1 MSKPVVGI
9 IALAVVALFP
19 AAIALDPAL
28 APGGSSAPGS
38 AAVAAHPKADRL
50 ASVDRGTTTGSVPLD
65 GDILPEAQPAPLL
78 VDIGP
83 LKAGL
88 DALYAG
94 DIDDARVF
102 RDKLPDGALDRHI
115 LSWAIAMSGNP
126 AVTSAEISD
135 TARRLADWPGED
147 TLRRHAERALYREKP
162 DAPAV
167 FRAFGATEPKTLQG
181 AKLLARAWLASG
193 DAERAH
199 TVLAPFWRNQRLDGA
214 DETALVKEFGAL
226 LTTAD
231 HRFRMEKML
240 YDEQPKA
247 ALRVARLAGAEAL
260 AKAWIAML
268 RKDKGAAK
276 LLDAVPPEQ
285 RSAGYLFAKAKFL
298 RRKKDFAGAAAVMLK
313 APLDAVA
320 LVDPDEWWI
329 DRRVLSRELLDKGD
343 VKTAYRL
350 AAAHIG
356 EKPENVVDAE
366 FHAGWYALRGLNDAK
381 TAAGHFAK
389 LRDAASGP
397 IALARAYY
405 WLGRAAE
412 AGAGGDAK
420 AYFITAARYG
430 TAFYGQLAADRLGQ
444 QAILIDDPS
453 PSEADRKAFAARE
466 AVQAIARLEQTG
478 FEARADILY
487 IDLADALDSPGELA
501 LLAARAEQRGDHFLA
516 LRIGKVAARR
526 GIAVGALSHPVGVIP
541 PSAEISG
548 AGQALAYAIA
558 RQESEFKV
566 SAVSG
571 ANARGLLQLLPGT
584 AKEMAK
590 QNGLP
595 YSLDR
600 LTADAGYNATLG
612 AAFLRDQLLSFD
624 GSYVL
629 TFVGYNAG
637 PGRARQWMARY
648 GDPRGKQLD
657 SVVDWIER
665 IPFTETRN
673 YVQRVMEN
681 YQVYKMRLSGRFDIA
696 ADLVR
701 GR

>member
-1 MSKPVVGI
+1 MLKPVVGI
-9 IALAVVALFP
+9 VVVAIAALFP
-19 AAIALDPAL
+19 AAISLDL
-28 APGGSSAPGS
+28 AIAPSATGEDT
-38 AAVAAHPKADRL
+38 AYPKADRL
-50 ASVDRGTTTGSVPLD
+50 ARVDPDTTTGSVAPD
-65 GDILPEAQPAPLL
+65 GDILRERTPVVPP

-94 DIDDARVF
+94 DLDEARIY
-102 RDKLPDGALDRHI
+102 RDKLPDQALDRHI

-126 AVTSAEISD
+126 AVTSMEISD
-135 TARRLADWPGED
+135 TARRLADWPGEE
-147 TLRRHAERALYREKP
+147 TLRKHAERALYREKP
-162 DAPAV
+162 DAPTV
-167 FRAFGATEPKTLQG
+167 FRVFGGTEPKTVQG
-181 AKLLARAWLASG
+181 AKLLARAWLATG
-193 DAERAH
+193 DVGRAH
-199 TVLAPFWRNQRLDGA
+199 AVLAPFWRNQRLDGV
-214 DETALVKEFGAL
+214 DEAALIKEFDAL

-247 ALRVARLAGAEAL
+247 ALRVAKLAKGEAL

-268 RKDKGAAK
+268 RNDKGTAK
-276 LLDAVPPEQ
+276 LLDAVPDEQ
-285 RSAGYLFAKAKFL
+285 RSAGYLFAKAKYL
-298 RRKKDFAGAAAVMLK
+298 RREKDFAGAAAVMLT
-313 APLDAVA
+313 APQDAVA

-329 DRRVLSRELLDKGD
+329 DRRVLSRELVDKGD
-343 VKTAYRL
+343 IKTAYRL
-350 AAAHIG
+350 VAAHIG
-356 EKPENVVDAE
+356 EKQPENVVDAE

-397 IALARAYY
+397 ITLARAYY

-420 AYFITAARYG
+420 AYYKRAARYG

-444 QAILIDDPS
+444 QAILVDHPA
-453 PSEADRKAFAARE
+453 PSETDRKAFAARE

-478 FEARADILY
+478 FTARADILY
-487 IDLADALDSPGELA
+487 IDLAGALDSPGELA

-516 LRIGKVAARR
+516 LRIGKVAAKR
-526 GIAVGALSHPVGVIP
+526 GIAVGALSHPVGAIP
-541 PSAEISG
+541 ASAEISG
-548 AGQALAYAIA
+548 AGAALAYAIA
-558 RQESEFKV
+558 RQESEFNV
-566 SAVSG
+566 GAVSG

-612 AAFLRDQLLSFD
+612 AAFLRDQLDNFD

-637 PGRARQWMARY
+637 PRRARQWMARY
-648 GDPRGKQLD
+648 GDPRGKELD
-657 SVVDWIER
+657 VVVDWIER
-665 IPFTETRN
+665 IPYTETRN

-681 YQVYKMRLSGRFDIA
+681 YEVYKMRLSGRYDIA
-696 ADLVR
+696 KDLVR